1 MGWPKFFPFLALLT
15 DACEPR
21 LFYLI
26 HNSKIGFSEFC
37 LSASSFWTGNQL
49 ILLSILASNLI
60 LFIIGI
66 GFVTEFYKFSLSS
79 FDACMKAKLGSFYS
93 YPLLL
98 YFLCSNYCTT
108 SGFPA
113 NKILRIFIRINCFIY
128 SILPS
133 LSHQSFCLGNF
144 SWFHLFYVV
153 NISLYHDFPI
163 LIGTRRLS
171 SFYLLFQI
179 DQTLF
184 VLVVRLW
191 SIFEDSQFGCTRY
204 YWLLKIGH

>member
-1 MGWPKFFPFLALLT
+1 MGSPKFFPFLALLT

-144 SWFHLFYVV
+144 SC
-153 NISLYHDFPI
+153 SL
-163 LIGTRRLS
+163 RLP
-171 SFYLLFQI
+171 
-179 DQTLF
+179 D
-184 VLVVRLW
+184 
-191 SIFEDSQFGCTRY
+191 ENFGCPMKTSVPCVY
-204 YWLLKIGH
+204 SCWTDSSNS